1 MSGSQSEYLM
11 NSFNSTPVL
20 RALLFLATVA
30 TALFHG
36 ELQAEEEK
44 WQLAMNNAELRD
56 IVEEISTIL
65 GTTVVLDPRVSG
77 RITVLSRQALDRE
90 GVRRLFYSVLDAH
103 NFTVIDEGDRILI
116 TPVTEAKTR
125 AGQSTAKNT
134 TASQFITQVIELNTS
149 HAADLAGLVRPLVS
163 ANGYVGPS
171 VSANALVVTDTSA
184 NVERIAKV
192 VRQLDSG
199 QNNLHSVMQL
209 QHAQAADVLTIIESS
224 LGKRNAEAAVQVL
237 ADSRTNRLI
246 FVGPPAVR
254 QRLLDL
260 GRSLDT
266 PATASVDN
274 ARVIRLRH
282 SDAKQLA
289 EILDMMGQTRKQA
302 SSLGTIKDNP
312 SSAAF
317 MIKADESQNALVL
330 IAEPAHIRMVENIV
344 AQLDQPRAQVL
355 IHAAIVE
362 ISGDITE
369 AVGVQ
374 WGLNTGDAKG
384 FINFSRTDLPIVGGL
399 NFNEKKSAPDGA
411 ILHLGSDRFGA
422 LITALASNTHSNLLS
437 TPSLLT
443 LDNQQAEIIVGQ
455 NVPFKTGSYATNSSG
470 ADNPF
475 TTVERKDVGISL
487 KIKPYI
493 NEGAT
498 LRLEVEQEVSD
509 IAPSATGI
517 ASSDLITNKRALKS
531 TILADDG
538 EIIVIGGLIRDSVST
553 QRSGVPLLRDIPYL
567 GALFR
572 WSRDTHIKS
581 NLMVFLRPTIVRSKE
596 DLAGVSQ
603 QRYNALRKLSQP
615 TAHENNSLLLPAE
628 SRQLFDQPAEAPVF
642 DLRKPTTGTP

>member
-1 MSGSQSEYLM
+1 M
-11 NSFNSTPVL
+11 NSFTSTPVL
-20 RALLFLATVA
+20 RALLFLACLA

-36 ELQAEEEK
+36 ELQAGEEK

-56 IVEEISTIL
+56 IVEEISSIL

-134 TASQFITQVIELNTS
+134 TGSQFITQVIELNTS

-184 NVERIAKV
+184 NVARIAKV

-224 LGKRNAEAAVQVL
+224 LGKRNAEAAIQVL

-302 SSLGTIKDNP
+302 SSLGSAKDSP
-312 SSAAF
+312 ASAAF

-362 ISGDITE
+362 ISGDISE

-538 EIIVIGGLIRDSVST
+538 EIIVIGGLIRDSVNT

-603 QRYNALRKLSQP
+603 QRYNALRTLSQP
-615 TAHENNSLLLPAE
+615 GAHENNSLLLPAE
-628 SRQLFDQPAEAPVF
+628 ARQLFDQPAESPVF
-642 DLRKPTTGTP
+642 DLRKPGASKP